1 MWLTWVWSHSFW
13 CATWV
18 TKTKTKIKTADEKN
32 TDVKAAYVITLK
44 FTRSDFDAHKNNLQ
58 WLTTASWIE
67 ELPATSELT
76 VTPAPSLCRSSTAAI
91 NSNHISI
98 SQLSSTAI
106 WYQNLQS
113 WQSVVNRTPQCSNI
127 TSELVTKRT
136 KEQET
141 VAFQIYV
148 KTSLEAPEINTDRLR
163 PWVRLGWVKVGKCS
177 PHFTAVWIRKR
188 SQS

>member
-1 MWLTWVWSHSFW
+1 
-13 CATWV
+13 V

-67 ELPATSELT
+67 ELPATSQLT
-76 VTPAPSLCRSSTAAI
+76 VASLCRSSTAAM

-106 WYQNLQS
+106 
-113 WQSVVNRTPQCSNI
+113 
-127 TSELVTKRT
+127 
-136 KEQET
+136 
-141 VAFQIYV
+141 
-148 KTSLEAPEINTDRLR
+148 
-163 PWVRLGWVKVGKCS
+163 
-177 PHFTAVWIRKR
+177 
-188 SQS
+188 